1 MSVNP
6 FELAAPKK
14 ELPKELQAL
23 FDDYFVHYI
32 AGLNCYGDCKASDEA
47 ADKALKKLIG
57 YLCAQK
63 GLPADGLEEGR
74 GEYVIYLSDDRKLEK
89 SVAVDFEMLD
99 YSEDLGEISF
109 SLDARYRNDSAQD
122 WKEKLKLKASPQ
134 AQEKLKVFREEEE
147 RKRTAEGKERR
158 MQYDKYLPGALSFL
172 RSHGN
177 GLIKHDD
184 WGPWNQCS
192 KTISDGILELKI
204 QSKSGWTKIIRSGS
218 LNCFIPMAVCTTCL
232 PLTTRYKKRG
242 ESPLN

>member
-177 GLIKHDD
+177 GLIKHDEL
-184 WGPWNQCS
+184 GALEPMLKNYFRWNPGAEDSIQIGLDEDNS
-192 KTISDGILELKI
+192 QWVIKLLHPNGSVYDVFAIDDKI
-204 QSKSGWTKIIRSGS
+204 
-218 LNCFIPMAVCTTCL
+218 
-232 PLTTRYKKRG
+232 
-242 ESPLN
+242 